1 MAIISSLDK
10 ENVGKRGK
18 AMNSLEDRDIL
29 NTIITFGFK
38 EVVNIA
44 LAINSDNKRLSP
56 SVSNEL
62 LAKSVRNETIN
73 LIGRS
78 FSKIIYDVKTK
89 KFINT
94 SDRKEVEKYYKNLN
108 S

>member
-1 MAIISSLDK
+1 LGR

-18 AMNSLEDRDIL
+18 VMNSLEDRDIL

-44 LAINSDNKRLSP
+44 LAINSDTKRLSP